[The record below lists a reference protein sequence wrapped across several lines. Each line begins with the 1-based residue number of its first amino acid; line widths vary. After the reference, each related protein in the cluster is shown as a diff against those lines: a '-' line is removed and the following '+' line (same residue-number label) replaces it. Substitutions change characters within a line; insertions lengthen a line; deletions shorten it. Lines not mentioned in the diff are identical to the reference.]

1 MSGSLAQKMA
11 GEIVFSENPG
21 ETLKKWREI
30 FGLTQK
36 EMADLLE
43 INPSVVCDF
52 EKGRRDSPGI
62 KTVKRMVDT
71 MIIYDEN
78 NGNKVINSRMD
89 KKEEEPM
96 VIGEFSSGI
105 DVEKLMELING
116 EIIVGEKELNRT
128 LYGFTIVDS
137 LKAII
142 SFSGSEFSKIYGWSN
157 ERALFFTGVEFGR
170 SPMIAI
176 RAHPV
181 KPRLVCY
188 IQPGS
193 VDPLAIKLAEL
204 EKIILVKTNNS
215 IESIK
220 NVMRRIG

>member
-204 EKIILVKTNNS
+204 ENIILVKTNNS

-220 NVMRRIG
+220 NVMRGIG

>member
-89 KKEEEPM
+89 EKEEEPM
-96 VIGEFSSGI
+96 IIGEFSSGI

-116 EIIVGEKELNRT
+116 EIIVGEKELSRT

-204 EKIILVKTNNS
+204 ENIILVKTNNS

-220 NVMRRIG
+220 NVMRGIG

>member
-1 MSGSLAQKMA
+1 VSGSLAQKMA

-204 EKIILVKTNNS
+204 ENIILVKTNNS

-220 NVMRRIG
+220 NVMRGIG

>member
-1 MSGSLAQKMA
+1 MA

-204 EKIILVKTNNS
+204 ENIILVKTNNS

-220 NVMRRIG
+220 NVMRGIG

>member
-36 EMADLLE
+36 GMADLLE

-71 MIIYDEN
+71 MILYDEN

-89 KKEEEPM
+89 EKEEEPM
-96 VIGEFSSGI
+96 TIGEFSSGI
-105 DVEKLMELING
+105 NVEKLMEMIDG
-116 EIIVGEKELNRT
+116 EIIVGKKEMSRT

-142 SFSGSEFSKIYGWSN
+142 SFSGSEFAKIYGWSN

-188 IQPGS
+188 VQPGS

-204 EKIILVKTNNS
+204 ENIILVKTDNS
-215 IESIK
+215 IENIK
-220 NVMRRIG
+220 KLMRGIG